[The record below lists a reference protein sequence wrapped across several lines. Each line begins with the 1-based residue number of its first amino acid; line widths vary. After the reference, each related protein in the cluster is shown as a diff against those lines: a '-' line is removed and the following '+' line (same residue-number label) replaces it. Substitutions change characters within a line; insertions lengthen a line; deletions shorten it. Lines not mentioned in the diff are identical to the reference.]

1 MREFLTCKLLLEL
14 NKELPAFF
22 FLSSFGQSDQYL
34 FLPIDWRD
42 GCGTECEKNEKRIE
56 III

>member
-34 FLPIDWRD
+34 FYRSIGEMDVARSVRKTRKEL
-42 GCGTECEKNEKRIE
+42 K
-56 III
+56 